1 MPGLIILLRLVGA
14 AYRAA
19 VRRCRFRRGTDAVPM
34 PHHPCGRPAPMAA
47 SASDRVR
54 SLRSYKKASSTRA
67 AMTPAPRFSC
77 GEGITYRRYEL
88 EAKVVPVELGI
99 CRQTSA
105 FRHGSYSP
113 VVSRQR
119 GRLCKARPAAMRPH
133 RQGGLS
139 GVGSRL
145 AAAGRHCRR
154 VGEATSFVGA
164 NPCASFSDVECG
176 RNFNTKRFSSNRV
189 GRSIEGRRA
198 VFLRSS
204 ASWRRAFYSPRG
216 ETLRLGRHLRT
227 GLRTKRA
234 ATAMASAK

>member
-1 MPGLIILLRLVGA
+1 MSEAAAAVSAFSDFGRVAHLSFHSRSDLDALVCLELRGYVLQRRLPQLLLAADKRLGFGRGGRMHVGA
-14 AYRAA
+14 A
-19 VRRCRFRRGTDAVPM
+19 RRKLV
-34 PHHPCGRPAPMAA
+34 
-47 SASDRVR
+47 
-54 SLRSYKKASSTRA
+54 
-67 AMTPAPRFSC
+67 
-77 GEGITYRRYEL
+77 L

-119 GRLCKARPAAMRPH
+119 GRLCKARAAAMRPH

-154 VGEATSFVGA
+154 VGEATSFVGV

-189 GRSIEGRRA
+189 GRSIGRSA
-198 VFLRSS
+198 GLAPLWMRSI
-204 ASWRRAFYSPRG
+204 
-216 ETLRLGRHLRT
+216 
-227 GLRTKRA
+227 
-234 ATAMASAK
+234 